1 VTAMTTYA
9 EVRTQVP
16 EKSEFT
22 GRARALTMRESEPGS
37 FDSVGAIG

>member
-1 VTAMTTYA
+1 MISVTTYA

-22 GRARALTMRESEPGS
+22 GRAGALTMRESEPGS
-37 FDSVGAIG
+37 FESLGALG